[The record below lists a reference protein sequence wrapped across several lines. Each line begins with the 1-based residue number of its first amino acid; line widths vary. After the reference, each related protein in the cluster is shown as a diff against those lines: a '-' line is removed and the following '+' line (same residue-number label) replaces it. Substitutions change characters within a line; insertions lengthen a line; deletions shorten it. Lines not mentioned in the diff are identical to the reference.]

1 MTSARYGV
9 ALLATTFGCQAG
21 TESDLL
27 WSGRVE
33 AEVDDLTGART
44 GVFRTYGPT
53 VTLAAGN
60 DTIPITIGYYCRTS
74 QPDSFPPRT
83 IDDLFFRVAMP
94 DTSLTRNNVAALE
107 ELQGMLGLLDAAR
120 MAVDGREVAPWRY
133 DAELVPGTAYF
144 DGAGYPLPDGVLSA
158 VPLTVDRAEREA
170 YVAESVLDGVRD
182 APPILWTKEAAAV
195 VVGRC
200 TTCETV
206 GNEVR
211 ATHPAAYDAISADYG
226 KSGHLAV
233 EFAQVAR
240 FPMENFSAAVDSVRF
255 WCPVEDS
262 HREWN
267 AVRDSVLI
275 VLDSALALV
284 EQRMRA
290 VRAEVTQLTKGH
302 RYDPARGFL
311 PTGVPLGARR

>member
-1 MTSARYGV
+1 MTFARLGV
-9 ALLATTFGCQAG
+9 ALLASTFGCQAG
-21 TESDLL
+21 NEGNLL

-44 GVFRTYGPT
+44 GMFRTYGPT

-60 DTIPITIGYYCRTS
+60 DTIPVTIGYYCRTS
-74 QPDSFPPRT
+74 QPDSFPPRI

-94 DTSLTRNNVAALE
+94 DTSLTRNNLAALE

-133 DAELVPGTAYF
+133 DADLVPGTAYF
-144 DGAGYPLPDGVLSA
+144 DGTGYPQPFGVLSS
-158 VPLTVDRAEREA
+158 VPLAVNRAEREA
-170 YVAESVLDGVRD
+170 YVAEAVLDGVRD
-182 APPILWTKEAAAV
+182 ATPILWTKEAAAV
-195 VVGRC
+195 LVGEC
-200 TTCETV
+200 TTCGTA

-211 ATHPAAYDAISADYG
+211 ATHPAPHDAVLSDYG
-226 KSGHLAV
+226 ESGHLAV

-240 FPMENFSAAVDSVRF
+240 FPMDNFGAAVDSVRF

-262 HREWN
+262 HQEWT
-267 AVRDSVLI
+267 AVRDSMLI
-275 VLDSALALV
+275 VLDSALAKA
-284 EQRMRA
+284 EQRIRA
-290 VRAEVTQLTKGH
+290 VRAEVTRLTEGY

-311 PTGVPLGARR
+311 PTGVPQGAR